1 MNARPRETQIPIGP
15 LVAAV
20 GAVLLIVS
28 LFLDWYEE
36 VTGFT
41 VFEFLDLLLV
51 VLALVTLVTLA
62 VAVGLLHTPLRRGT
76 PLVIAALA
84 LLIVLSQL
92 VNHPPAATERDLDT
106 GIWLALAGAA
116 LMVAG
121 AVLSTARIAIAV
133 EPRERAA
140 AGRDPAAPSAPAGPA
155 APAGSGA
162 PGPPA
167 ARGDEAPTVADEPR
181 P

>member
-1 MNARPRETQIPIGP
+1 LNATRRTTQIPIGP
-15 LVAAV
+15 LVAAI

-36 VTGFT
+36 LSGFT

-51 VLALVTLVTLA
+51 GLALVT
-62 VAVGLLHTPLRRGT
+62 
-76 PLVIAALA
+76 IAALVAAMGLMRRAERTA
-84 LLIVLSQL
+84 LPLAAAVLALIVVVSQIL
-92 VNHPPAATERDLDT
+92 NDPPAVAGPNGADPDT

-121 AVLSTARIAIAV
+121 AVLASARIAIAV
-133 EPRERAA
+133 EPRE
-140 AGRDPAAPSAPAGPA
+140 GRVSTTTAGPA
-155 APAGSGA
+155 AP
-162 PGPPA
+162 PPPPPA
-167 ARGDEAPTVADEPR
+167 DEAPTVRDEPPPPSR

>member
-1 MNARPRETQIPIGP
+1 MNARPRETQIPVGP
-15 LVAAV
+15 LVAAI
-20 GAVLLIVS
+20 GAILLVVS
-28 LFLDWYEE
+28 LVLDWYEG

-51 VLALVTLVTLA
+51 VLALATLA
-62 VAVGLLHTPLRRGT
+62 TLAAAIGLLHTPLRPGT
-76 PLVIAALA
+76 PLVVSVLA
-84 LLIVLSQL
+84 LLIVLSQV

-121 AVLSTARIAIAV
+121 AVLSSARIAIAV

-140 AGRDPAAPSAPAGPA
+140 ATPPPQPAAPPA
-155 APAGSGA
+155 
-162 PGPPA
+162 
-167 ARGDEAPTVADEPR
+167 DQAPTVADEPR

>member
-1 MNARPRETQIPIGP
+1 MNDARRTMQVPVGP
-15 LVAAV
+15 LVAAA

-36 VTGFT
+36 LSGFT

-51 VLALVTLVTLA
+51 GLALVTIVSLVVAMGLLRPPLTPGHALVAALLALIVVLTQVVNDPPAVAGPNGADPDTGLWLA
-62 VAVGLLHTPLRRGT
+62 VAG
-76 PLVIAALA
+76 
-84 LLIVLSQL
+84 S
-92 VNHPPAATERDLDT
+92 
-106 GIWLALAGAA
+106 A

-133 EPRERAA
+133 EPRERRVATTT
-140 AGRDPAAPSAPAGPA
+140 AGPA
-155 APAGSGA
+155 SSP
-162 PGPPA
+162 PPPPA
-167 ARGDEAPTVADEPR
+167 DEAPTVRDEPR

>member
-1 MNARPRETQIPIGP
+1 MSARPREIQIPVGP
-15 LVAAV
+15 LVAAI

-28 LFLDWYEE
+28 LFLDWYEQ

-41 VFEFLDLLLV
+41 VFEFIDLLLL
-51 VLALVTLVTLA
+51 VLALVTLATLA
-62 VAVGLLHTPLRRGT
+62 AAVGVLRTPLRPGT
-76 PLVIAALA
+76 PLVVSVLA

-121 AVLSTARIAIAV
+121 AVLSTARIALSV
-133 EPRERAA
+133 EPRTRPAA
-140 AGRDPAAPSAPAGPA
+140 APVD
-155 APAGSGA
+155 
-162 PGPPA
+162 
-167 ARGDEAPTVADEPR
+167 DAPTVTDQPPADP